1 MLMSPWLK
9 ELSFQ
14 FKHLWN
20 ILSCQIC
27 VAFRWIKLAFNKTY
41 PTCAIPHPLLNSY
54 NLRLHI
60 TNVGSNYLSL
70 THKIRVTF
78 PLTVFHGVSW
88 KLLDFICGGHMPEW
102 PKGLQLDFWYIYFI
116 HLHLSPSQLLI
127 QHDLK
132 CYSEGLQLAPK
143 RSRLAIF

>member
-1 MLMSPWLK
+1 MSPWLK

-60 TNVGSNYLSL
+60 TNVGSNYLSS
-70 THKIRVTF
+70 THKIRITF

-88 KLLDFICGGHMPEW
+88 KLLDLICGGHTAWVAEGPPAW
-102 PKGLQLDFWYIYFI
+102 LLVYIYFI
-116 HLHLSPSQLLI
+116 HLHLKPSQLFT
-127 QHDLK
+127 QHGLK